1 MNTNQMIIETEI
13 KLRAILVAVCQKYG
27 VKIED
32 VKGRSRLRKIV
43 APRQVY
49 FYLAIKLLNRHGGEN
64 IVSLSTIGKYVNR
77 DHATAIHSEQVVQ
90 NEMDIS
96 RKHKA
101 DIEAL
106 LDEVNTVV
114 SHRNVDEEIEVITK
128 KIHALQEA
136 LVTLVSL
143 KADMQLVSQ

>member
-1 MNTNQMIIETEI
+1 MIIETEI
-13 KLRAILVAVCQKYG
+13 KLRAILVAVCQNYS

-32 VKGRSRLRKIV
+32 VKGRSRLRNIV
-43 APRQVY
+43 APRQMY
-49 FYLAIKLLNRHGGEN
+49 LYLAIKLLNRHGGEN
-64 IVSLSTIGKYVNR
+64 LVSLATIAKYINR
-77 DHATAIHSEQVVQ
+77 DHATAIHSERVVQ

-96 RKHKA
+96 PKHRA

-106 LDEVNTVV
+106 LDEVTTLV
-114 SHRNVDEEIEVITK
+114 SHRNIDEEIEVITK

-143 KADMQLVSQ
+143 KADMQLIGQ